1 MGSLRDVLSPIKF
14 LYLQNIDTSF
24 DIKNSL
30 IFYLFILF
38 QDMKWYT
45 NQNKYNIE
53 LCGNSQ
59 Y

>member
-1 MGSLRDVLSPIKF
+1 MGSLRDFVSPIKF

-30 IFYLFILF
+30 ICYLFILF